1 MHERPREYEELVASG
16 KLEELFVAP
25 TPRWYFVVSHIFG
38 FTALAIGL
46 SLVVSIIYSMLFLY
60 VK

>member
-16 KLEELFVAP
+16 KLEEILVPP
-25 TPRWYFVVSHIFG
+25 TPRWYFITSHIFG

-46 SLVVSIIYSMLFLY
+46 TLVVSILYSMLFLY
-60 VK
+60 IK